1 MGEVIRQSENIM
13 GQNPTPQGSGTKVY
27 KKNIEKNAL
36 LTHSLCIV
44 QNQ

>member
-13 GQNPTPQGSGTKVY
+13 GQKLTPQGSGKKVY
-27 KKNIEKNAL
+27 KKNIEN
-36 LTHSLCIV
+36 V